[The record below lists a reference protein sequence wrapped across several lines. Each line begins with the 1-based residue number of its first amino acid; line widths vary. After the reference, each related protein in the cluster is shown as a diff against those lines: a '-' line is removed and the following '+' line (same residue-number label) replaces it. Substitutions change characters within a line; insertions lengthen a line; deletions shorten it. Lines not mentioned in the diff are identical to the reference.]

1 MNIEFIEN
9 IESLNVFNY
18 RIIERWVHDSVNNEG
33 LEIGDLT
40 FVFMSDEELLDY
52 NIRFLDHDYYTDVI
66 TFDNS
71 KGKVVNGDILISWER
86 ILDNANSLNTDY
98 LSEFLRVIIHGV
110 LHLCGYKDKE
120 EKDIKIMREKENF
133 YLNRVEVNDIVSRET
148 LK

>member
-9 IESLNVFNY
+9 IESLDIFNY
-18 RIIERWVHDSVNNEG
+18 SVVEKWVLDSVNNEG

-71 KGKVVNGDILISWER
+71 KGKVINGDILISWER
-86 ILDNANSLNTDY
+86 ILDNANSLNVDY
-98 LSEFLRVIIHGV
+98 LNEFLRVIIHGV

-120 EKDIKIMREKENF
+120 GKDIKIMREKENF
-133 YLNRVEVNDIVSRET
+133 YLKRVEVNEIVSRET

>member
-9 IESLNVFNY
+9 IESLDIFNY
-18 RIIERWVHDSVNNEG
+18 SVVEKWVLDSVNNEG

-52 NIRFLDHDYYTDVI
+52 NRRFLDHDYYTDVI

-71 KGKVVNGDILISWER
+71 KRKVINGDILISWER
-86 ILDNANSLNTDY
+86 ILDNANSMNIDY

-120 EKDIKIMREKENF
+120 EKDIIIMREKENF
-133 YLNRVEVNDIVSRET
+133 YLNRVEVNEIVSRET